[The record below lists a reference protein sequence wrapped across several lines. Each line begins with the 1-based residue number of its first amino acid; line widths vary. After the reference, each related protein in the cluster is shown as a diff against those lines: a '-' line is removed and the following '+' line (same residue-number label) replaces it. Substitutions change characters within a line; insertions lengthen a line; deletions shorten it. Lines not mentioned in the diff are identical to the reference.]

1 MAQQT
6 LAGDQAQTR
15 VEMSRAEIEA
25 EIAAAR
31 QRLAS
36 NIADLVSQV
45 HPRAVVHNT
54 MSDARQFVTGEFRE
68 LKDQL
73 VDENGVRIGR
83 VALVAAA
90 AAGAVS
96 FALILASIVRGR

>member
-6 LAGDQAQTR
+6 LAGETAKT
-15 VEMSRAEIEA
+15 RAEIEA

-31 QRLAS
+31 QRLAG
-36 NIADLVSQV
+36 NIADLVNQV

-54 MSDARQFVTGEFRE
+54 VSDAREFVSGQFGQ
-68 LKDQL
+68 LKDQF
-73 VDENGVRIGR
+73 VGERGVRTER

-90 AAGAVS
+90 AAGAVVFTMIVS
-96 FALILASIVRGR
+96 SIVRGR